1 MDMMG
6 NGIVRNKNRRGKHVV
21 AVSIHLKQL
30 PIGNLNEKG
39 DHWLTIIFQD

>member
-1 MDMMG
+1 MDMIG

-30 PIGNLNEKG
+30 PIRKLNKKG
-39 DHWLTIIFQD
+39 VTG